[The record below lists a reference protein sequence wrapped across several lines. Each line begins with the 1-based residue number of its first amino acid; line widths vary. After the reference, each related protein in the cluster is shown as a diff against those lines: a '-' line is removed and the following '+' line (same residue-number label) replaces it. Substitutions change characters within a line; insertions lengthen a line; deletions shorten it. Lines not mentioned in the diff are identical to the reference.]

1 MRKFGI
7 QVISRAAAILRVCG
21 ASNAGLSL
29 GEIAADLA
37 LPRST
42 VQRIVNALVT
52 EGLLQTNGTHHSIRI
67 GLGLHAI
74 ALAQRIDVVEIAHPY
89 LKELSHSTGETV
101 DLAELRGD
109 HLVFVDQVSGSH
121 RLRTISSVGEIFPLH
136 NTANGKAALAFMT
149 DDDVA
154 ARLRSSI
161 QIEPSNLSLLLNEI
175 QLARR
180 VGFAE
185 DNDEHMEG
193 ISAIG
198 AAFQIRTGNIFSIS
212 IPLPSV
218 RFQSKKQQ
226 LAEMLLLFRSRIE
239 EALDT
244 PAS

>member
-1 MRKFGI
+1 MRKLGI
-7 QVISRAAAILRVCG
+7 QVISRAASILRVCS
-21 ASNAGLSL
+21 ASKAGLSL
-29 GEIAADLA
+29 GEIAAELA

-52 EGLLQTNGTHHSIRI
+52 EGLLQTDGTHRSIRI

-101 DLAELRGD
+101 DLAELKGD

-136 NTANGKAALAFMT
+136 NTANGKAALSFMS
-149 DDDVA
+149 DNDVA
-154 ARLRSSI
+154 SRLRSSI
-161 QIEPSNLSLLLNEI
+161 HIEPANFDLLLSEI
-175 QLARR
+175 QAARR
-180 VGFAE
+180 LGYAE
-185 DNDEHMEG
+185 DNDDHMEG

-198 AAFQIRTGNIFSIS
+198 TAFQTATGNIFAIS

-218 RFQSKKQQ
+218 RFNSKKQQ
-226 LAEMLLLFRSRIE
+226 LAEMLLLFRGQIV
-239 EALDT
+239 EALNAAK
-244 PAS
+244 P

>member
-1 MRKFGI
+1 MRKLGI

-29 GEIAADLA
+29 GEIAAELT

-52 EGLLQTNGTHHSIRI
+52 EGLLQTDGTHRSIRI

-101 DLAELRGD
+101 DLAELKGD
-109 HLVFVDQVSGSH
+109 HLVFVDQVSGSQ

-136 NTANGKAALAFMT
+136 NTANGKAALSFMS
-149 DDDVA
+149 DEDA
-154 ARLRSSI
+154 LSRLRSTI
-161 QIEPSNLSLLLNEI
+161 HIEPANLNRLLSEI
-175 QLARR
+175 QVARNN
-180 VGFAE
+180 GFAE

-198 AAFQIRTGNIFSIS
+198 TAFQSATGNIFAIS

-226 LAEMLLLFRSRIE
+226 LAEMLLHFRSQIE
-239 EALDT
+239 EALSST
-244 PAS
+244 KV

>member
-1 MRKFGI
+1 MRKLGI

-29 GEIAADLA
+29 GEIAAELA

-52 EGLLQTNGTHHSIRI
+52 EGLLQTNGTHRSIRI

-74 ALAQRIDVVEIAHPY
+74 ALARRIDVVEIAHPY

-101 DLAELRGD
+101 DLAELKGD
-109 HLVFVDQVSGSH
+109 HLVFVDQVSGSQ

-136 NTANGKAALAFMT
+136 NTANGKAALSFMS
-149 DDDVA
+149 DEDA
-154 ARLRSSI
+154 LSRLRSTI
-161 QIEPSNLSLLLNEI
+161 HIEPANLNRLLSEI
-175 QLARR
+175 QVARNN
-180 VGFAE
+180 GFAE

-198 AAFQIRTGNIFSIS
+198 TAFQSATGNIFAIS

-226 LAEMLLLFRSRIE
+226 LAEMLLHFRSQIE
-239 EALDT
+239 DALNST
-244 PAS
+244 KV

>member
-1 MRKFGI
+1 MRKLGI

-29 GEIAADLA
+29 GEIAAELA

-52 EGLLQTNGTHHSIRI
+52 ENLLQTNGTHRSIRI

-74 ALAQRIDVVEIAHPY
+74 ALTQRVDVVEIAHPY
-89 LKELSHSTGETV
+89 LKELSQGTGETV
-101 DLAELRGD
+101 DLAELKGD

-136 NTANGKAALAFMT
+136 NTANGKAALSFMT
-149 DDDVA
+149 DEEVTN
-154 ARLRSSI
+154 RLRSSI
-161 QIEPSNLSLLLNEI
+161 RIEPANLNLLLSEI
-175 QLARR
+175 QDARHK
-180 VGFAE
+180 GFAE

-198 AAFQIRTGNIFSIS
+198 AAFQTRTGNIFAIS

-218 RFQSKKQQ
+218 RFQSKKQE

-239 EALDT
+239 EALDAT
-244 PAS
+244 KP

>member
-1 MRKFGI
+1 MRKLGI
-7 QVISRAAAILRVCG
+7 QVISRAAAVLRVCG

-29 GEIAADLA
+29 GEIAAELA

-52 EGLLQTNGTHHSIRI
+52 EGLLQTDGTHRSIRI

-74 ALAQRIDVVEIAHPY
+74 ALARRIDVVEIAHPY

-101 DLAELRGD
+101 DLAELKGD
-109 HLVFVDQVSGSH
+109 HLVFVDQVSGSQ

-136 NTANGKAALAFMT
+136 NTANGKAALSFMS
-149 DDDVA
+149 DEDA
-154 ARLRSSI
+154 LSRLRSTI
-161 QIEPSNLSLLLNEI
+161 HIEPANLNLLLSEI
-175 QLARR
+175 QVARG

-185 DNDEHMEG
+185 DNDEHTEG

-198 AAFQIRTGNIFSIS
+198 TAFQTATGNIFAIS

-226 LAEMLLLFRSRIE
+226 LAEMLLHFRSRIE
-239 EALDT
+239 EALEAKK
-244 PAS
+244 P